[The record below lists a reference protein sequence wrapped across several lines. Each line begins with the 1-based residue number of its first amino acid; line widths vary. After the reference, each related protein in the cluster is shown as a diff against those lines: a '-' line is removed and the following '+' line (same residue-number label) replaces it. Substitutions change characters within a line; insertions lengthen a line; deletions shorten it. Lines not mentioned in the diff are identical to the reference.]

1 MAGNSLG
8 MPLRSV
14 LFISSSGSLA
24 GGAEGCLCDLAAEFV
39 SRGIRVLVA
48 APFEGDMCTTL
59 RAMGATV
66 TVGELGVPRNRKE
79 AISGRVLLRAVGSI
93 PTLWRIIRMA
103 RAAEVE
109 LVHTNTSI
117 VVVGAVVA
125 KVLDVPHAWHIRELL
140 TGFRWRLLARLIAR
154 ADKILCISQSVL
166 ENVCRRDAAMT
177 AKAVVIR
184 DAVSPQMIS
193 THIGRAKRSHGIR
206 TVGMAARINP
216 WKGHRLFLEMA
227 RSLAER
233 NSGVRFEIAGGS
245 LKAYEEL
252 AAQLMRFVEDCR
264 MTDLVTFLGAVPR
277 DEMSVVMSSWDVVV
291 MPSTSP
297 EPGGLVILE
306 AMAIGV
312 PVVATTGGGP
322 SEVIT
327 SGRDGLLAAAEP
339 DALAAAVQL
348 LLDDEKL
355 RTNLGSAAQVRAR
368 AEFGI
373 TKQVDQLVK
382 IYREM
387 LTARTSQG
395 RRTPV

>member
-1 MAGNSLG
+1 MGT
-8 MPLRSV
+8 PLRSV

-48 APFEGDMCTTL
+48 APFEGDMGTTL
-59 RAMGATV
+59 RAMGV
-66 TVGELGVPRNRKE
+66 TMVVGELGVPRNRKE
-79 AISGRVLLRAVGSI
+79 AISGRVFIRAVGAI
-93 PTLWRIIRMA
+93 PSLWRIIRMA

-166 ENVCRRDAAMT
+166 ANVCRRDAAMA

-184 DAVSPQMIS
+184 DAVSPRMLS
-193 THIGRAKRSHGIR
+193 THIGRAKRSDAIR

-216 WKGHRLFLEMA
+216 MKGHGLFLEMA
-227 RSLAER
+227 RSLAAH
-233 NSGVRFEIAGGS
+233 NPGLRFEIAGGS
-245 LKAYEEL
+245 LRAYEEL
-252 AAQLMRFVEDCR
+252 ASQLWRFVDDCR
-264 MTDLVTFLGAVPR
+264 LTDVVTFLGAVPR
-277 DEMSVVMSSWDVVV
+277 DEMPIVMSSWDVVV

-297 EPGGLVILE
+297 EGGGLVILE

-322 SEVIT
+322 AMSEAIT
-327 SGRDGLLAAAEP
+327 SGRDGILTAPEP
-339 DALAAAVQL
+339 EALAAAVQL
-348 LLDDEKL
+348 LLDDKNL
-355 RTNLGSAAQVRAR
+355 RTKLVSAAQVRAR

-373 TKQVDQLVK
+373 TKQVDQLLE

-387 LTARTSQG
+387 LTGGTSQG
-395 RRTPV
+395 RRTHA